1 MQITV
6 ITSPALKQEL
16 LQQVT
21 GEQLL
26 TGVQFVAAVS
36 EVEPHTA
43 VVIDLLFNGSEEE
56 IKRLHALQAGLV
68 IVHAPLI
75 TLQQLPGTFARIN
88 SWPGFLQRNLVE
100 AAAAVSLQ
108 TQVEQVFQRF
118 NKKVSFTADVI
129 GFISARVVATI
140 INEAYLS
147 LAEELSTKE
156 AIDTAMKMGT
166 NYPYGPF
173 EWADKI
179 GKEELAGLLNSLS
192 QEQKRYTVAPLLVQ
206 EISA

>member
-6 ITSPALKQEL
+6 ITNPALKQEL

-21 GEQLL
+21 GEQAL
-26 TGVQFVAAVS
+26 TGVQFAASVS
-36 EVEPHTA
+36 EVQPHAA
-43 VVIDLLFNGSEEE
+43 VVIDLLFTGSEEE

-68 IVHAPLI
+68 IVHAPLV
-75 TLQQLPGTFARIN
+75 TLPQLPGNFARIN

-100 AAAAVSLQ
+100 AAATAPLRI
-108 TQVEQVFQRF
+108 QVEQVFQRF
-118 NKKVSFTADVI
+118 NKKVSFTADVV

-173 EWADKI
+173 EWAGKI
-179 GKEELAGLLNSLS
+179 GKEELAGLLKLLAREKS
-192 QEQKRYTVAPLLVQ
+192 RYTVAPLLVQ
-206 EISA
+206 EINE

>member
-21 GEQLL
+21 GEQII

-36 EVEPHTA
+36 EVQPHTA

-75 TLQQLPGTFARIN
+75 TLQQLPENFARIN

-100 AAAAVSLQ
+100 AAAPVSFQ
-108 TQVEQVFQRF
+108 TQLEQVFQRF

-179 GKEELAGLLNSLS
+179 GKKELAGLLNSLT
-192 QEQKRYTVAPLLVQ
+192 QEKKRYTVAPLLVQ
-206 EISA
+206 EINA